1 MNAFTTLRI
10 GALAALILS
19 GASACKKDQD
29 NASPSPASA
38 PAFVGKSWTMTA
50 YTLDTPIDFDGDGTL
65 DNDLTTFL
73 DECHTDDSVVFEAN
87 GKVMGNNGQQRCEA
101 DEQAVEQTNT
111 WSFDV
116 STQVLTLKDVGNPAR
131 VSQWHVL
138 INDGKTLKAS
148 VEVNEDG
155 VTMKATLVLKN

>member
-1 MNAFTTLRI
+1 MNALTTLRI
-10 GALAALILS
+10 GALVALLLT
-19 GASACKKDQD
+19 GASACKNDQD
-29 NASPSPASA
+29 NASPASI

-65 DNDLTTFL
+65 DKDLTSFL

-111 WSFDV
+111 WSFDAA
-116 STQVLTLKDVGNPAR
+116 TQVLTLKDVDKPTS
-131 VSQWHVL
+131 VSRWHVL
-138 INDGKTLKAS
+138 VNDGTTLKAS

-155 VTMKATLVLKN
+155 ATMKATLVLKR